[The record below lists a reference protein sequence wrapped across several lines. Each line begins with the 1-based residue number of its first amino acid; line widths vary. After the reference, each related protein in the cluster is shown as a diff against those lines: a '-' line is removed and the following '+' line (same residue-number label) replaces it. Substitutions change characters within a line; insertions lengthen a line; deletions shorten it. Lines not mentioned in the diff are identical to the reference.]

1 MHVNHRRKNRTHNG
15 GLMSPYSLRWWKKQA
30 AHDWRART
38 RHLME
43 NEEWDSL
50 TVKVVKNILWEYY

>member
-1 MHVNHRRKNRTHNG
+1 
-15 GLMSPYSLRWWKKQA
+15 MSPYSLHWWKKQA
-30 AHDWRART
+30 ARDWRART

-50 TVKVVKNILWEYY
+50 TVKIVKNILWEYY